1 MNYMNLKIEKGYIS
15 IISPK
20 LTWLC
25 GLWTGSPKLARAA
38 AFFPFIIFR
47 SEEEK
52 IPQLINHEKIH
63 FRQQIETAFVGF
75 IIWSLLEMLYARLI
89 LRKSSKESYLYLS
102 SEQEAYRNQH
112 DLSYLESRPFWAQFR
127 YVGEKGVKM

>member
-1 MNYMNLKIEKGYIS
+1 MKLRIEKGYIS

-25 GLWTGSPKLARAA
+25 GLWTGSPKLARVA

-63 FRQQIETAFVGF
+63 FRQQIETVFVGI

-112 DLSYLESRPFWAQFR
+112 DLSYLENRSFWAQFR
-127 YVGEKGVKM
+127 YVRDKSAIVE